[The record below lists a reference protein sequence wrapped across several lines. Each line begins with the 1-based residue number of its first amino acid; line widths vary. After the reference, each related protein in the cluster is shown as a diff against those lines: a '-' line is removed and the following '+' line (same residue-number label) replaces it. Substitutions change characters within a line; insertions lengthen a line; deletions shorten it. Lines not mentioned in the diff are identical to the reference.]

1 MRKKHKKVCRNSA
14 LYWNVYRMRT
24 DPGFFFGKA
33 EGEQSCRVLIR
44 KRMMLAV
51 LKEKHL

>member
-1 MRKKHKKVCRNSA
+1 MRKNHKKVCRNSA

-33 EGEQSCRVLIR
+33 EGEQGCRCLYGSG
-44 KRMMLAV
+44 
-51 LKEKHL
+51 

>member
-1 MRKKHKKVCRNSA
+1 MRKNIKKSPWRKTTRDYCNSA

-33 EGEQSCRVLIR
+33 EGEQGCRCLYGSG
-44 KRMMLAV
+44 
-51 LKEKHL
+51 